1 MNNGLL
7 ALLIGLAFALV
18 FGYYVAQQSNRQQKI
33 QGGAA
38 AQVFHY
44 IGAAG
49 VAGILPVVLA
59 SLILGQGFGIAF
71 PLALAFLATGWLAL
85 LLYAIIERPA
95 RARTAA
101 KDGGW
106 TREDAR
112 KSY

>member
-1 MNNGLL
+1 MNNALL
-7 ALLIGLAFALV
+7 ALLIGLAFAVV
-18 FGYYVAQQSNRQQKI
+18 FGYYVAQRSSRQQKI

-59 SLILGQGFGIAF
+59 SLILGQGFRTAF
-71 PLALAFLATGWLAL
+71 PLALAFLATSWLAL

-95 RARTAA
+95 RAKTNT
-101 KDGGW
+101 KDTSW